1 MNNKEKLI
9 NIGIISISDRAFK
22 GIYTDKGIPTI
33 KNVLTPLLKKTVK
46 FQEEII
52 PDEQQLIEDAIIKFS
67 DKLSCDL
74 ILTTGGTGPSH
85 RDVTPE
91 AIKPLL
97 EKEVLGLAELMR
109 LRGLEQTDFAAL
121 SRSLAGSRQKTLI
134 LVLPGSPKG
143 AIESL
148 QAILKLIPHA
158 IDLLQGHT
166 QHNK

>member
-33 KNVLTPLLKKTVK
+33 KNVLNLSFKKSCK

-52 PDEQQLIEDAIIKFS
+52 PDEQKLIEDTIIKFS

-85 RDVTPE
+85 RDVTPD
-91 AIKPLL
+91 ATANCRICRRKRA
-97 EKEVLGLAELMR
+97 VLAWGFM
-109 LRGLEQTDFAAL
+109 
-121 SRSLAGSRQKTLI
+121 
-134 LVLPGSPKG
+134 
-143 AIESL
+143 
-148 QAILKLIPHA
+148 
-158 IDLLQGHT
+158 
-166 QHNK
+166 

>member
-22 GIYTDKGIPTI
+22 GIYQDKGIPTI
-33 KNVLTPLLKKTVK
+33 KNVLTQFLKKTVK

-52 PDEQQLIEDAIIKFS
+52 PDEQQLIEDTIIKFS

-91 AIKPLL
+91 ATANVCNKILPGFGELL
-97 EKEVLGLAELMR
+97 RRISYEIIETSIV
-109 LRGLEQTDFAAL
+109 
-121 SRSLAGSRQKTLI
+121 SRQTAGIRNNCLIINFPGNPKSIEETLPSIINSI
-134 LVLPGSPKG
+134 LHTL
-143 AIESL
+143 
-148 QAILKLIPHA
+148 
-158 IDLLQGHT
+158 DLLKEG
-166 QHNK
+166 K